1 MTNEDRGLKDVLGIG
16 NAIVDVLAHAD
27 DRFLHDHGLVRGTMT
42 LIDAEQGAS
51 ILEAMGQTLEVSG
64 GSVANTMAGIAS
76 LGGTGSYIGR
86 VHDDRL
92 GAVFTRDMRSLGLGY
107 TTPPATEGAPTARC
121 LVIVTPDG
129 QRTMAT
135 FLGASTELGPEDVD
149 ADAVYGHA
157 VTYLE
162 GYLWDAPRA
171 PEALALAARLAH
183 DAGNRVALTLSDPFC
198 VDRHRDEFRD
208 FILEYVDVL
217 FANQDEIVSLYGAGD
232 VWDAV
237 ARARGD
243 CHISVV
249 TRSEKGSIV
258 ASGGESHV
266 VDAVPVERVV
276 DTTGAGDLFAAGFLY
291 GLTHGHDLLACGR
304 VGSMAAAEVIGHLG
318 ARPEARLSELVGGG
332 L

>member
-1 MTNEDRGLKDVLGIG
+1 MSSAMRDVLGIG
-16 NAIVDVLAHAD
+16 NAIVDVLTHAD
-27 DRFLHDHGLVRGTMT
+27 NAFLFKHSLVRGAMT
-42 LIDAEQGAS
+42 LVDAEQGAS
-51 ILEAMGQTLEVSG
+51 ILGAMRSTVEVSG

-92 GAVFTRDMRSLGLGY
+92 GAVFSRELRSLGIGY
-107 TTPPATEGAPTARC
+107 ETPPASEGAPTARC

-135 FLGASTELGPEDVD
+135 YLGASTELGPEDVD
-149 ADAVYGHA
+149 AEAVNGHA

-171 PEALALAARLAH
+171 QEAMALAARLAH

-198 VDRHRDEFRD
+198 VERHRDEFRD
-208 FILEYVDVL
+208 FILEHVDLL
-217 FANQDEIVSLYGAGD
+217 FANQEEAMSLYVETD

-237 ARARGD
+237 ERARGD
-243 CHISVV
+243 CAVAVV

-258 ASGGESHV
+258 VSGEETHV
-266 VDAVPVERVV
+266 VDIVPVKRVV

-291 GLTHGHDLLACGR
+291 GITHGHDLPTCGR
-304 VGSMAAAEVIGHLG
+304 IGAMAAAEVIGHLG
-318 ARPEARLSELVGGG
+318 ARPEARLSELLAERG

>member
-1 MTNEDRGLKDVLGIG
+1 MSSPIRDVLGIG

-27 DRFLHDHGLVRGTMT
+27 DAFLVAHGLARGAMT

-51 ILEAMGQTLEVSG
+51 ILQAMGSTVEVSG

-92 GAVFTRDMRSLGLGY
+92 GAVFSRDMRSLGINY
-107 TTPPATEGAPTARC
+107 STPAATDGATTARC

-135 FLGASTELGPEDVD
+135 YLGASTELGPEDVD
-149 ADAVYGHA
+149 AEAVNGHA

-198 VDRHRDEFRD
+198 VDRHRDEFRN
-208 FILEYVDVL
+208 FILEHVDVM
-217 FANQDEIVSLYGAGD
+217 FANQDEVVSLYLETD
-232 VWDAV
+232 MWDAV
-237 ARARGD
+237 ERARGD
-243 CHISVV
+243 CTLAVV

-258 ASGGESHV
+258 VSGDETHEV
-266 VDAVPVERVV
+266 AAAPVERVV

-291 GLTHGHDLLACGR
+291 GLTHGHDLPTCGR
-304 VGSMAAAEVIGHLG
+304 IGALAAAEVIGHLG
-318 ARPEARLSELVGGG
+318 ARPEARLSELVARGV
-332 L
+332 